1 MSGIW
6 AILVPPLV
14 LGGLGMVLGI
24 LIFLVAKYFHVEE
37 DTRLDD
43 IEKMLPRANCGGCG
57 FAGCRDLAKA
67 MLEGKMNASAC
78 KPIKPA
84 DRDALNKYLDEILN
98 PAAAPAK

>member
-84 DRDALNKYLDEILN
+84 DRDALNKYLDEILK
-98 PAAAPAK
+98 PATAPAK